1 MCKWLITHKKVDTSV
16 HVQVKMSNLTV
27 NYICINMSNK
37 MYAESFH
44 GIRGLKQLFLKY
56 FLRIQK

>member
-1 MCKWLITHKKVDTSV
+1 MTHYAQKVDTSV

-37 MYAESFH
+37 VYAECFH
-44 GIRGLKQLFLKY
+44 GILSLKQLF
-56 FLRIQK
+56 